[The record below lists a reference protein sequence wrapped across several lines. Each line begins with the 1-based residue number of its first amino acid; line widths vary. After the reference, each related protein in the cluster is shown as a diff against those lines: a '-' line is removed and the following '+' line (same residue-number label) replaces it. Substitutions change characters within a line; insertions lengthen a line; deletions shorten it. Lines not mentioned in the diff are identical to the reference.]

1 MILSG
6 GEQRDSALHIHVSI
20 LPWFILKMLFMMSKN
35 STQIFIKYTPVC
47 WVMTPTP
54 PKKKKKDVHTLIS
67 GTVSTLP
74 FRAKGTLQILF
85 NYKP

>member
-35 STQIFIKYTPVC
+35 STQIFIKYTAVC

-54 PKKKKKDVHTLIS
+54 PKKKKKRCLYPNLWDCEYIAFQGKRDS
-67 GTVSTLP
+67 
-74 FRAKGTLQILF
+74 ADII
-85 NYKP
+85 